1 MNMQYIVIGLTWLLA
16 GCGFSGD
23 NNSVRRNAE
32 DMYVEEEVADIHPNE
47 RKPTATVFDKTRR
60 VTLYDP
66 YMQNAEVMTMDCL
79 PGWQVIGRVDLEG
92 LEKCNDGSNIQ
103 IKGSDGVRQL
113 GFYFEQS
120 RSYCDEADGVPTG
133 QRHPL
138 LQKLK
143 RPYTTA
149 EDYLRFVVQTQF
161 PDAESVELKDVVGY
175 DKLPSEQQKEIQ
187 KFGQVLLEATKV
199 GLSRSAM
206 GSGFSQILNAYPDV
220 AIAEYIIK
228 LKNGKLLYHAAFAK
242 FFIYDLR
249 MPSGMM
255 STVDRRYWSVVDLK
269 TATAP
274 DEESL
279 QVAMT
284 EMNTMNASVKLNQQ
298 YQAAI
303 LAIQQG
309 RNDRMKQEIFAG
321 IARNQRQAAALSRQI
336 QENAAEISDIQM
348 SMYESTSAMQDR
360 VTALR
365 SEAIREVNPYVS
377 SDGTVVDIP
386 IGSGTQ
392 VWSTSD
398 AGTILSSDSY
408 FFNPNIG
415 STIEYQEMQLLR

>member
-1 MNMQYIVIGLTWLLA
+1 
-16 GCGFSGD
+16 
-23 NNSVRRNAE
+23 
-32 DMYVEEEVADIHPNE
+32 
-47 RKPTATVFDKTRR
+47 
-60 VTLYDP
+60 
-66 YMQNAEVMTMDCL
+66 
-79 PGWQVIGRVDLEG
+79 
-92 LEKCNDGSNIQ
+92 
-103 IKGSDGVRQL
+103 
-113 GFYFEQS
+113 
-120 RSYCDEADGVPTG
+120 
-133 QRHPL
+133 
-138 LQKLK
+138 
-143 RPYTTA
+143 
-149 EDYLRFVVQTQF
+149 
-161 PDAESVELKDVVGY
+161 
-175 DKLPSEQQKEIQ
+175 
-187 KFGQVLLEATKV
+187 
-199 GLSRSAM
+199 
-206 GSGFSQILNAYPDV
+206 
-220 AIAEYIIK
+220 
-228 LKNGKLLYHAAFAK
+228 
-242 FFIYDLR
+242 
-249 MPSGMM
+249 
-255 STVDRRYWSVVDLK
+255 
-269 TATAP
+269 
-274 DEESL
+274 
-279 QVAMT
+279 MT